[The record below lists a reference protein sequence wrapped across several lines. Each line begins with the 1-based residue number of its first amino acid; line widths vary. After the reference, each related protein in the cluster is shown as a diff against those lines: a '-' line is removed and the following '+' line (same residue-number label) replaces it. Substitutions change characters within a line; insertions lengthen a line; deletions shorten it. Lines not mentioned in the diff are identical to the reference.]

1 MHQCSQNEYEA
12 FNYILNKVKSE
23 STNNTLFIHVT
34 DSIYPSSAK
43 LVNIIKE
50 NKDTVN
56 FNLVCLSKT
65 MQNKEFNKELYGD
78 DGYVVVDNFSN
89 NNLKNIITQL
99 ALIVRKNYNRTK

>member
-1 MHQCSQNEYEA
+1 M
-12 FNYILNKVKSE
+12 KKR
-23 STNNTLFIHVT
+23 
-34 DSIYPSSAK
+34 
-43 LVNIIKE
+43 IIKE